1 MKTRY
6 TNGIFYTL
14 NPLQPKVTE
23 LWVDE
28 GMISFLGS
36 HPNWQAD
43 QTIDVQGWICFPG
56 FVDSHLHLI
65 GYGQHLSLLQLHKNP
80 NPQDVLSLIKT
91 HFQGRVLYAQGH
103 VEQAL
108 TKRDLDLISSS
119 IPILLRHADFHG
131 ATVNS
136 AILHQIGLSAHPTG
150 ILHEA
155 EALKAVQALP
165 QYHQDDLVKMITV
178 AIKKLHEFGITGGH
192 TDDLYYFNG
201 FHEVV
206 SAYHKAVTTLPFRTH
221 LLIHHLELETYEKL
235 MNKHVY
241 EHPFVEF
248 GAVGEI
254 FYDGTLSSQTAL
266 MFSPYQGGQGVG
278 ERQFSSQQW
287 LAIVKRVRALGL
299 PLAVHAIGDLALD
312 EVVDTLIAYPV
323 KTGLHDRII
332 HASFAKKATLEK
344 LKKLPVMLDIQ
355 PQFVTSDLP
364 WASQIISPQTELIYP
379 FKTYLN
385 QGLTLCG
392 GSDAPVE
399 VPDPLKGIAAA
410 HHRQFPSFASSFQPE
425 EQLSIFEAVQLYTTG
440 ANAPSYQFQRQGKLV
455 IGSVADFTF
464 INEDFVSNPKRLA
477 NAKVMMTVVDNQI
490 VFRKNEAI

>member
-6 TNGIFYTL
+6 IDGIFYTL
-14 NPLQPKVTE
+14 NPLQPKVSE
-23 LWVDE
+23 LWVDD
-28 GMISFLGS
+28 GMISHLGS
-36 HPNWQAD
+36 HPDWQPD
-43 QTIDVQGWICFPG
+43 HTIDAQGWTCFPG

-65 GYGQHLSLLQLHKNP
+65 GYGQHLSLLQLYKNP
-80 NPQDVLSLIKT
+80 NPQEVLSLVKSQ
-91 HFQGRVLYAQGH
+91 FQGRPLYAQGH

-108 TKRDLDLISSS
+108 TKRDLDDVSST

-136 AILHQIGLSAHPTG
+136 AMLNQLGLSTHPTG

-165 QYHQDDLVKMITV
+165 QYHQDDLVKMISV

-206 SAYHKAVTTLPFRTH
+206 SAYQKVLTTLPFRTH
-221 LLIHHLELETYEKL
+221 LLIHHLVLDAYEPLIK
-235 MNKHVY
+235 NNPY
-241 EHPFVEF
+241 QHPFLEF

-266 MFSPYQGGQGVG
+266 MHHPYQGGQGVG
-278 ERQFSSQQW
+278 QRQFSHHEW
-287 LAIVKRVRALGL
+287 LAIVKRVRGL
-299 PLAVHAIGDLALD
+299 ELPIAVHAIGDLALD
-312 EVVDTLIAYPV
+312 EVVDTLIANPV
-323 KTGLHDRII
+323 KAGLHDRII
-332 HASFAKKATLEK
+332 HASFAKKNTLEK
-344 LKKLPVMLDIQ
+344 LKRIPVMLDIQ

-364 WASQIISPQTELIYP
+364 WAFQIISKETELIYP

-385 QGLTLCG
+385 HGLMLCG

-399 VPDPLKGIAAA
+399 VPDPLKGIQAAYQR
-410 HHRQFPSFASSFQPE
+410 HLTSFASSFQPE
-425 EQLSIFEAVQLYTTG
+425 ERLSMLESVQLYTTG
-440 ANAPSYQFQRQGKLV
+440 ANAPSYQSQRQGKLAV
-455 IGSVADFTF
+455 GSVADLTF
-464 INEDFVSNPKRLA
+464 VSEDFIANPKRLA
-477 NAKVMMTVVDNQI
+477 TAKVMMTVVNDQI
-490 VFRKNEAI
+490 VFRKD

>member
-23 LWVDE
+23 LWVDK
-28 GMISFLGS
+28 GIISFLGS
-36 HPNWQAD
+36 HADWQAE
-43 QTIDVQGWICFPG
+43 QTIDVQGWTCFPG

-65 GYGQHLSLLQLHKNP
+65 GYGQHLCLLQLHKNP

-91 HFQGRVLYAQGH
+91 QFQGRPLYAQGH
-103 VEQAL
+103 IEQAL
-108 TKRDLDLISSS
+108 TKHDLDSISSA

-136 AILHQIGLSAHPTG
+136 AVLNQIGLVDHPTG

-178 AIKKLHEFGITGGH
+178 AIQKLHEFGITGGH

-201 FHEVV
+201 VHEVV
-206 SAYHKAVTTLPFRTH
+206 SAYHKALTTSPFRTH
-221 LLIHHLELETYEKL
+221 LLIHHLELVAYEKL
-235 MNKHVY
+235 MSKHLDK
-241 EHPFVEF
+241 HPYVEF

-266 MFSPYQGGQGVG
+266 MHSPYQGGQKFG

-287 LAIVKRVRALGL
+287 LATVKRVRALGL

-312 EVVDTLIAYPV
+312 EVVDTFLAYPV

-332 HASFAKKATLEK
+332 HASFAKKSTLEK

-385 QGLTLCG
+385 QGLILCG

-410 HHRQFPSFASSFQPE
+410 YHRQLQSFALPFQPE
-425 EQLSIFEAVQLYTTG
+425 EQLSMLEAVQLYTTG
-440 ANAPSYQFQRQGKLV
+440 ANAPSYQSQRQGKLV
-455 IGSVADFTF
+455 VGSVADLTF
-464 INEDFVSNPKRLA
+464 VNEDFISNPKRLTT
-477 NAKVMMTVVDNQI
+477 AKVMMTVVDNQI
-490 VFRKNEAI
+490 VFQKN